1 MLLVKYLFTP
11 CRICALNIYQLLL
24 MAAIHV
30 LNIQVLNPNAKFKED
45 FQFEIVFECL
55 SELKKEIEWKVV
67 YIGNADNEQYD
78 QELES
83 IEIGPLKLGTMK
95 FTLNAPCPD
104 YMKIPENEVLG
115 VTAIL
120 LCCLYSGQEFFRC
133 GFYLNNVY
141 DNEEM
146 NANPPEQI
154 VIDKVI
160 RSILADKPRI
170 TKFNIDWNCYDTC
183 MNAITT
189 INNTHNTL
197 SNSDYMFQGGKMDVD
212 QFNALSNQL
221 QQK

>member
-1 MLLVKYLFTP
+1 MS
-11 CRICALNIYQLLL
+11 
-24 MAAIHV
+24 AIHV
-30 LNIQVLNPNAKFKED
+30 LNIKVLNPNAKFKED

-67 YIGNADNEQYD
+67 YIGNADDEKYD

-104 YMKIPENEVLG
+104 YMKIPDNDVLG

-120 LCCLYSGQEFFRC
+120 LCCLYCGQEFFRC

-146 NANPPEQI
+146 NVNPPEQI
-154 VIDKVI
+154 VIDKVV

-170 TKFNIDWNCYDTC
+170 TKFNIDWNCCDTPIMTNIVT
-183 MNAITT
+183 MNTT
-189 INNTHNTL
+189 TTNNNTL
-197 SNSDYMFQGGKMDVD
+197 SNSCYMFQGGKMDVE
-212 QFNALSNQL
+212 QFNALSKETQP
-221 QQK
+221 K